1 MSLAVCPHNGCGFSG
16 RKALGE
22 NNRCTFD
29 YGLPFEFLKK
39 RIDIAAE
46 CVREGLSSSADD
58 YLENHAISVTS
69 GITDRRI
76 RALHL
81 MYFGAQ

>member
-1 MSLAVCPHNGCGFSG
+1 M
-16 RKALGE
+16 E
-22 NNRCTFD
+22 NEAYAQPSPSRENVAEKIDRLFLPDGNIGTLIESICT
-29 YGLPFEFLKK
+29 
-39 RIDIAAE
+39 DIAAE

>member
-1 MSLAVCPHNGCGFSG
+1 MENEAYARSPRSRESVAGKIDRLFLP
-16 RKALGE
+16 GE
-22 NNRCTFD
+22 DIGTLIESICA
-29 YGLPFEFLKK
+29 
-39 RIDIAAE
+39 DIAAE